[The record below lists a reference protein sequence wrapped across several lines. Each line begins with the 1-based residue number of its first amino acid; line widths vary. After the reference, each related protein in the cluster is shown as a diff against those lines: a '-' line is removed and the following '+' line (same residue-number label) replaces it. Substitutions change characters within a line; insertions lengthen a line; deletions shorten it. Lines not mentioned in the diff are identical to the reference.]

1 MFKKMKVKSIW
12 IIPLLFVVFI
22 PNVIGA
28 SSTKGNSPVLGTG
41 FDIHITNNSLA
52 VSPDE
57 QLAIVSDSR
66 EQSILVYDLTKGK
79 LRKKIDGFGSPRNI
93 VFIDGGSE
101 FVVSDST
108 LGTLR
113 FYSIK
118 NFTLKDEVVVGPG
131 AFGTAVSPDG
141 KTLYVNNQAHNSV
154 TVVDLEKRKPI
165 DVITGFAQPRQGIKV
180 SSDGKYI
187 YVTNFQGDKVSIVD
201 ATTKKIIREIS
212 GFSSIRGISITA
224 DGGTLYAANSGR
236 NSISA
241 VDTLDGNIKSEI
253 KVGREPYGAALSPD
267 DKLLFASNKADNTID
282 VIDVADHRVV
292 KTIGGFKEP
301 RQAIVFSHDGDQA
314 YVLNRDLSIAR
325 VDVKTHT
332 ITDIIQDKQKKYK
345 LKILESEEA
354 GKYVADQNG
363 MTLYYFTKDDSSVSN
378 CKGQC
383 LEIWPPFHADNI
395 IANKGF
401 DKKDFKTIIRDDGQ
415 QQTTYKG
422 HPLYYY
428 AKDKQAGD
436 INGQGVNNVWFVL
449 NKKIFEE

>member
-1 MFKKMKVKSIW
+1 MFKKMKLKSIW

-28 SSTKGNSPVLGTG
+28 SSTKGKSPVLGTG
-41 FDIHITNNSLA
+41 FDTHITNNSLA

-57 QLAIVSDSR
+57 RIAIVSDSR
-66 EQSILVYDLTKGK
+66 EQSILVYDLAKGK

-118 NFTLKDEVVVGPG
+118 NFTLKDEVVIGPG

-187 YVTNFQGDKVSIVD
+187 FVTNFQGDKVSIVD

-241 VDTLDGNIKSEI
+241 VDTLDGNIKGEI

-282 VIDVADHRVV
+282 VINVADHRVV

-325 VDVKTHT
+325 VDVKTYT
-332 ITDIIQDKQKKYK
+332 ITDIIQDKPKKYK
-345 LKILESEEA
+345 LKILESDEV
-354 GKYVADQNG
+354 GKYVADQDG

-383 LEIWPPFHADNI
+383 LEIWPSFHADNI
-395 IANKGF
+395 SSNKGF

-415 QQTTYKG
+415 KQTTYKG

-428 AKDKQAGD
+428 AKDKHAGD
-436 INGQGVNNVWFVL
+436 INGQGVNNVWYVI
-449 NKKIFEE
+449 KKKGF

>member
-12 IIPLLFVVFI
+12 IPLLFVFFI

-28 SSTKGNSPVLGTG
+28 SSAKSKSPELATG
-41 FDIHITNNSLA
+41 FDTHITNNSLA

-57 QLAIVSDSR
+57 QIAVVSDSR
-66 EQSILVYDLTKGK
+66 EQSILVYDLTKKGK

-108 LGTLR
+108 LGTIR
-113 FYSIK
+113 FYSLK

-154 TVVDLEKRKPI
+154 TIVDLEKRKPI

-187 YVTNFQGDKVSIVD
+187 FVTNFQGDKVSIVD
-201 ATTKKIIREIS
+201 AATKKIIREIT

-224 DGGTLYAANSGR
+224 DGRTLYAANSGR

-241 VDTLDGNIKSEI
+241 VDTLNGNIKGEI
-253 KVGREPYGAALSPD
+253 KVGCEPYGAALSPD
-267 DKLLFASNKADNTID
+267 DKLLFASNKADQTID
-282 VIDVADHRVV
+282 VINVADHRIV

-301 RQAIVFSHDGDQA
+301 RQAIVFSQDGDQA

-325 VDVKTHT
+325 VDVKTYT
-332 ITDIIQDKQKKYK
+332 ITDIIQDKQKK
-345 LKILESEEA
+345 
-354 GKYVADQNG
+354 
-363 MTLYYFTKDDSSVSN
+363 
-378 CKGQC
+378 
-383 LEIWPPFHADNI
+383 
-395 IANKGF
+395 
-401 DKKDFKTIIRDDGQ
+401 
-415 QQTTYKG
+415 
-422 HPLYYY
+422 
-428 AKDKQAGD
+428 
-436 INGQGVNNVWFVL
+436 
-449 NKKIFEE
+449 

>member
-1 MFKKMKVKSIW
+1 MLKKMKLKSIW
-12 IIPLLFVVFI
+12 IIPLLFVFFI

-28 SSTKGNSPVLGTG
+28 SSVKSKSPELATG
-41 FDIHITNNSLA
+41 FDTHITNNSLA

-57 QLAIVSDSR
+57 QIAIVSDSR

-108 LGTLR
+108 LGTIR
-113 FYSIK
+113 FYNSK
-118 NFTLKDEVVVGPG
+118 NFTVKDEVVVGPG

-187 YVTNFQGDKVSIVD
+187 FVTNFQGDKVSIVD
-201 ATTKKIIREIS
+201 ATTKKIIREIT

-224 DGGTLYAANSGR
+224 DGRTLYAANSGR

-241 VDTLDGNIKSEI
+241 VDTLDGNIKGEI

-267 DKLLFASNKADNTID
+267 DKLLFASNKADHTID
-282 VIDVADHRVV
+282 VINVADLRIV
-292 KTIGGFKEP
+292 KTIRGFKEP
-301 RQAIVFSHDGDQA
+301 RQAIVFSQDGDQA
-314 YVLNRDLSIAR
+314 YVLNRDLSIAC
-325 VDVKTHT
+325 VDVKTYT
-332 ITDIIQDKQKKYK
+332 ITDIIQDKQKK
-345 LKILESEEA
+345 
-354 GKYVADQNG
+354 D
-363 MTLYYFTKDDSSVSN
+363 
-378 CKGQC
+378 
-383 LEIWPPFHADNI
+383 
-395 IANKGF
+395 
-401 DKKDFKTIIRDDGQ
+401 
-415 QQTTYKG
+415 
-422 HPLYYY
+422 
-428 AKDKQAGD
+428 
-436 INGQGVNNVWFVL
+436 
-449 NKKIFEE
+449 

>member
-1 MFKKMKVKSIW
+1 M
-12 IIPLLFVVFI
+12 VFI

-28 SSTKGNSPVLGTG
+28 SSTKDKSQELATG
-41 FDIHITNNSLA
+41 FDTHITNNSLA

-57 QLAIVSDSR
+57 QIAIVSDSR

-113 FYSIK
+113 FYSLK
-118 NFTLKDEVVVGPG
+118 NLTLKDEVVVGPG

-187 YVTNFQGDKVSIVD
+187 FVTNFQGDKVSIVD
-201 ATTKKIIREIS
+201 ATTKKIIREIT

-236 NSISA
+236 NSISE
-241 VDTLDGNIKSEI
+241 VDTLDGNIKGEI

-267 DKLLFASNKADNTID
+267 GKLLFASNKADNTID
-282 VIDVADHRVV
+282 VINVTDHRVV

-325 VDVKTHT
+325 VDVKTYT
-332 ITDIIQDKQKKYK
+332 ITDIIQDKPKKYK
-345 LKILESEEA
+345 LKILESDEA
-354 GKYVADQNG
+354 GKYVADQDG
-363 MTLYYFTKDDSSVSN
+363 MTLYYFTKDDYSFSN

-395 IANKGF
+395 ISNKGF
-401 DKKDFKTIIRDDGQ
+401 AKKDFITIIRDDGQ
-415 QQTTYKG
+415 KQTTYKG

-428 AKDKQAGD
+428 VKDKQAGD
-436 INGQGVNNVWFVL
+436 INGQGVNNVWYVL
-449 NKKIFEE
+449 KKKIFEE